1 MTALRTY
8 IREVLETQDAPVL
21 QPNAQIFCDMDGV
34 IADFVAGIIPIV
46 NDMLAGGEPPYSE
59 ATKGHR
65 KRLRKAQREVGPDF
79 RARTKNDINIRSIRS
94 LMLSTIGAAP
104 GPAFENLPA
113 LADGVGQLWPFI
125 NSTDHVVNI
134 LTAAV
139 RARPGAGSTSKDGK
153 IAWIGAHLSPPPSE
167 ILVVQADVDGSS
179 ADKKA
184 RYAMRGG
191 VPNLLIDDHAKNVAA
206 WRAAGGIAIHH
217 LPGDS
222 EGTIKQLEGM
232 GL

>member
-104 GPAFENLPA
+104 WSGVREPTTA
-113 LADGVGQLWPFI
+113 LADGVGQLWPF
-125 NSTDHVVNI
+125 HK
-134 LTAAV
+134 LY
-139 RARPGAGSTSKDGK
+139 GSRRQHSNCGGES
-153 IAWIGAHLSPPPSE
+153 ASRRGL
-167 ILVVQADVDGSS
+167 DV
-179 ADKKA
+179 
-184 RYAMRGG
+184 
-191 VPNLLIDDHAKNVAA
+191 
-206 WRAAGGIAIHH
+206 
-217 LPGDS
+217 
-222 EGTIKQLEGM
+222 
-232 GL
+232 